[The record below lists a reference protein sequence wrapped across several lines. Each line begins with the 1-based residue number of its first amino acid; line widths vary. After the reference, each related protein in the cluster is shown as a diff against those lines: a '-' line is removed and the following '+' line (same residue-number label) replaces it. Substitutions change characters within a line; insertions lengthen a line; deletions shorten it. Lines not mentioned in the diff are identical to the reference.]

1 MGTETAVEKDD
12 GVQEEQGS
20 EGSVTE
26 ADWRKAE
33 KEYDDEVIG
42 WNTIAEM
49 IDETVERHAALDAG
63 MYKGG
68 VYDRTLV
75 ENGVIDEAADE
86 KFASLSYEEFGAVY
100 RRLAFGFD
108 ELGVGR
114 GDRVGLFS
122 NTRLEWAMSDFAL
135 LSRGA
140 VVSSVY
146 ASSSPRQV
154 KYLLDDPGASGV
166 VVENQELLERVLE
179 VEDDLSLDFIVTV
192 DSVADGYTGRDDVHT
207 LGDVYEMGDEAYDDD
222 TFEGWLDETDV
233 DDLATLIYTSGT
245 TGQPKGVKLTHRN
258 FRSSVNQ
265 SRKRFGPRPDKDE
278 DLPTI
283 DETDRAVSFL
293 PLAHSFERMASFLMY
308 GSGAAVAY
316 AESPDT
322 LKDDFA
328 EVRPTTGTSVP
339 RVYEKVYDAIRED
352 AGSSPVKKKIFN
364 WATGVGESYYKTDSP
379 GAVLSFKHTVADK
392 LVFSKVREALG
403 DEIEFMISGGGSLS
417 ADLCALYHGMGMP
430 ILEGYGL
437 TETAPIVSSNPPE
450 DPRIG
455 TIGPPMPDVE
465 VKLDE
470 SVAPPELRKEN
481 DGNVGEL
488 LVKGENITDGY
499 WEKPEETEEAF
510 TDDGWFRT
518 GDVIRIDDD
527 GYLTFVDRAKELIV
541 LSTGKNVPP
550 QPIENDF
557 STSALVEQSMVIGD
571 NEKFIAALM
580 VPSFD
585 AVRKQ
590 AKEEDV
596 DIPDDEDEICED
608 ETVRGWIQEEV
619 DEVNQNYEKYETI
632 KKFELVA
639 EEWTEENEMLT
650 PSLKK
655 KRRNILEKHSDA
667 VEKIY
672 GGEDDGDD

>member
-1 MGTETAVEKDD
+1 MVCLLQSMGTETVVEKEEET
-12 GVQEEQGS
+12 GAGPGTEGGWRAAEQEYE
-20 EGSVTE
+20 
-26 ADWRKAE
+26 
-33 KEYDDEVIG
+33 DEVIK

-49 IDETVERHAALDAG
+49 VEEAAERHSSRDAS

-75 ENGVIDEAADE
+75 ESGVIDAAPADGG
-86 KFASLSYEEFGAVY
+86 FASLSYDEFQSIY

-108 ELGVGR
+108 ELGLEK
-114 GDRVGLFS
+114 GDRVGIFS
-122 NTRLEWAMSDFAL
+122 NTRLEWALSDFAL
-135 LSRGA
+135 LSRGG
-140 VVSSVY
+140 VVTSVY
-146 ASSSPRQV
+146 ASSSPRQA
-154 KYLLDDPGASGV
+154 KYLLSDPGASGV
-166 VVENQELLERVLE
+166 IVENEELLERVLE
-179 VEDDLSLDFIVTV
+179 VKEDLSLEFIVTV
-192 DSVADGYTGRDDVHT
+192 DEVAEGYTERDDVHT
-207 LGDVYEMGDEAYDDD
+207 FGDVYEMGDEAYDEE
-222 TFEGWLDETDV
+222 TFEGWLDETEV

-265 SRKRFGPRPDKDE
+265 SRKRFGPRPEKDD

-283 DETDRAVSFL
+283 DETDRVVSFL

-308 GSGAAVAY
+308 GSGATVAY

-328 EVRPTTGTSVP
+328 EVSPTTGTSVP
-339 RVYEKVYDAIRED
+339 RVYEKVYDAIREE
-352 AGSSPVKKKIFN
+352 ASSSSISEKIFG
-364 WATGVGESYYKTDSP
+364 WATGVGQKYYKTDSP
-379 GAVLSFKHTVADK
+379 GTMLSLKHSIADT
-392 LVFSKVREALG
+392 LVFSNVREALG
-403 DEIEFMISGGGSLS
+403 GEIDFMISGGGSLS

-455 TIGPPMPDVE
+455 TIGPAMPDVE
-465 VKLDE
+465 VKVDE
-470 SVAPPELRKEN
+470 SAAPPEVR
-481 DGNVGEL
+481 DHGNVGEL
-488 LVKGENITDGY
+488 LVKGPNVTEGY
-499 WEKPEETEEAF
+499 WEKPEKTEAAF

-527 GYLTFVDRAKELIV
+527 GYLTFVDRSKQLIV

-557 STSALVEQSMVIGD
+557 STSALVEQCMVIG
-571 NEKFIAALM
+571 NEEKFISAIM
-580 VPSFD
+580 VPNFEG
-585 AVRKQ
+585 VRNR
-590 AKEEDV
+590 AEEK
-596 DIPDDEDEICED
+596 DIDLPDDEKEICED
-608 ETVRGWIQEEV
+608 ERVRGWIQEEIE
-619 DEVNQNYEKYETI
+619 EVNEGYEKFETI

-639 EEWTEENEMLT
+639 EEWTEENDMLT

-672 GGEDDGDD
+672 GGED